1 MINKVKETY
10 PNLHNRFAIV
20 VYWDFDVNNSKTSVL
35 NFTNNLD
42 MLQEFLDNIKCLGG
56 DDYAE
61 DVLGGLKSSV

>member
-1 MINKVKETY
+1 MQKYISLTKQKTKDMINKVKETY

-42 MLQEFLDNIKCLGG
+42 ML
-56 DDYAE
+56 
-61 DVLGGLKSSV
+61 